1 MITGSRTLCYLA
13 IFAILISIPLWV
25 THQYYLHALIIMLL
39 YSIVALGLRLIWC
52 TGQVSFAQAGFMA
65 IGAYATS
72 LMVKKLGFSF
82 WLALP
87 LGGVTSAVIAIAIG
101 IPTLRLRGSYFF
113 LVTFAIGEAVRL
125 FLSYVWRPFFGGPN
139 GIDKIPPPDKIVIPG
154 LATLEFGSKTSYYYL
169 VLVVF
174 LVIIFIMRRI
184 DTSRIGAT
192 ILALRDAEDLAEA
205 VGIPTMRYRVF
216 AFATGCFCAGIAGG
230 IYAPYHTQISP
241 VSFTMTQSLEFL
253 SNVIIGGGANVL
265 GPVIGTV
272 VVETIGEAV
281 RGVGAFEIVF
291 SGFLMIVVM
300 IFMPDGLLGVPK
312 AIRSFMR
319 RRSGIIE
326 DDLEVSGGTTA

>member
-1 MITGSRTLCYLA
+1 MTTGSRTLCYLA
-13 IFAILISIPLWV
+13 ILAILISIPLWV
-25 THQYYLHALIIMLL
+25 THQYYLHVLIIMLL
-39 YSIVALGLRLIWC
+39 YSIVALGLRLIWR
-52 TGQVSFAQAGFMA
+52 TGQVSLAQAGFMA

-101 IPTLRLRGSYFF
+101 IPTLKLRGSYFF

-139 GIDKIPPPDKIVIPG
+139 GIDKIQPPDTIFIPG
-154 LATLEFGSKTSYYYL
+154 LATLEFGSKISYYYL

-174 LVIIFIMRRI
+174 IIIFLLMRRI
-184 DTSRIGAT
+184 DTSRIGST

-241 VSFTMTQSLEFL
+241 VSFTMIQSTEFL
-253 SNVIIGGGANVL
+253 AYVVVGGGGNAL

-272 VVETIGEAV
+272 MLEFIGEVV
-281 RGVGAFEIVF
+281 RGVGEYEIVI
-291 SGFLMIVVM
+291 SGFLMILVM
-300 IFMPDGLLGVPK
+300 IFMPAGMLGLPK
-312 AIRSFMR
+312 IIRSIKR
-319 RRSGIIE
+319 RRSGINE
-326 DDLEVSGGTTA
+326 DDLEISRGTTA